1 MGALYFKNSDIYTFE
16 FFPKEVGDFD
26 FIGSPVYTL
35 WNYLK
40 IKIK

>member
-1 MGALYFKNSDIYTFE
+1 VLFYKNILFE

-35 WNYLK
+35 WELFEER
-40 IKIK
+40 